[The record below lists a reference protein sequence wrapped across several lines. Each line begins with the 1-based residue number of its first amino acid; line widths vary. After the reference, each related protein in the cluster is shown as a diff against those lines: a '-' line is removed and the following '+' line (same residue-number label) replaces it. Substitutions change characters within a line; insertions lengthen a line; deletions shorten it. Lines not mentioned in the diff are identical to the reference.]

1 MKIVRKKTEFH
12 KGGPGPLR
20 PTRSYSLTVTTHR
33 QLILSISK
41 FRFNTFHFKESV
53 DVTTFAEEEFS
64 VNQTDVFGFPA
75 EFLQKKVKNVDELE
89 QSRKISSSALHFG
102 TVMKIGLK
110 RYHYG

>member
-1 MKIVRKKTEFH
+1 M
-12 KGGPGPLR
+12 
-20 PTRSYSLTVTTHR
+20 
-33 QLILSISK
+33 
-41 FRFNTFHFKESV
+41 
-53 DVTTFAEEEFS
+53 TTFAEEEFS

>member
-12 KGGPGPLR
+12 KGGLGPLR

-53 DVTTFAEEEFS
+53 DVTTFTEEEFS
-64 VNQTDVFGFPA
+64 VKETDVFGFPS

-102 TVMKIGLK
+102 TVMKIGLN
-110 RYHYG
+110 R

>member
-1 MKIVRKKTEFH
+1 M
-12 KGGPGPLR
+12 
-20 PTRSYSLTVTTHR
+20 
-33 QLILSISK
+33 
-41 FRFNTFHFKESV
+41 
-53 DVTTFAEEEFS
+53 TTFAEEEFS

-75 EFLQKKVKNVDELE
+75 EFLKNVDELE

>member
-1 MKIVRKKTEFH
+1 M
-12 KGGPGPLR
+12 
-20 PTRSYSLTVTTHR
+20 
-33 QLILSISK
+33 
-41 FRFNTFHFKESV
+41 
-53 DVTTFAEEEFS
+53 TTFAEEEFS

-75 EFLQKKVKNVDELE
+75 ESLQKKVKNVVELE

>member
-1 MKIVRKKTEFH
+1 M
-12 KGGPGPLR
+12 
-20 PTRSYSLTVTTHR
+20 
-33 QLILSISK
+33 
-41 FRFNTFHFKESV
+41 
-53 DVTTFAEEEFS
+53 TTFAEEEFS

-75 EFLQKKVKNVDELE
+75 EVKNVDELE